1 MNPDRAALLARR
13 AADVFRAAV
22 IASGMLMVGFGNFA
36 AAGGFAV
43 VFLVLLATRVLKV
56 PAPFDAAFCLALLA
70 AMWAAAQQWY
80 STIVWVDEVVHLF
93 ATGATAAAGY
103 LMLAKLE
110 LLPGVEEQLQG
121 ARRTSLVLLLTVF
134 GLGVAAVWEFLEWL
148 GQLIAPQDM
157 HVGYTDTILDMM
169 LGGVGSLVAGGLLL
183 LWARSRQRQADV
195 VAAGESGPT
204 G

>member
-1 MNPDRAALLARR
+1 M
-13 AADVFRAAV
+13 
-22 IASGMLMVGFGNFA
+22 
-36 AAGGFAV
+36 
-43 VFLVLLATRVLKV
+43 LKV
-56 PAPFDAAFCLALLA
+56 SAPFDAAFWLSLLA

-103 LMLAKLE
+103 LMLSQLE
-110 LLPGVEEQLQG
+110 LLPGVEEQLEA

-169 LGGVGSLVAGGLLL
+169 LGGAGSLVAGVLLL
-183 LWARSRQRQADV
+183 LWTRRVQRRRAG
-195 VAAGESGPT
+195 AASHET
-204 G
+204 Q

>member
-1 MNPDRAALLARR
+1 MNPDRTALLARR
-13 AADVFRAAV
+13 AADVLRAAV
-22 IASGMLMVGFGNFA
+22 IASGILMLGFGNFA

-56 PAPFDAAFCLALLA
+56 SAPFDAAFCLSLLA

-80 STIVWVDEVVHLF
+80 STVVWVDEVVHLF

-103 LMLAKLE
+103 LMLAELE
-110 LLPGVEEQLQG
+110 LLPGVEEQLKG
-121 ARRTSLVLLLTVF
+121 ARRTSLVLLLTIF

-148 GQLIAPQDM
+148 GQLLAPQDM

-169 LGGVGSLVAGGLLL
+169 LGGVGSLVAGVLLL
-183 LWARSRQRQADV
+183 LWTRRVQRRRTG
-195 VAAGESGPT
+195 VAAEET
-204 G
+204 Q

>member
-1 MNPDRAALLARR
+1 MNPDRTALLARR
-13 AADVFRAAV
+13 AADVLRAAV
-22 IASGMLMVGFGNFA
+22 IASGMLMVGFGNFG

-43 VFLVLLATRVLKV
+43 VFLVLLSTRALKV

-80 STIVWVDEVVHLF
+80 STVVWVDEVVHLF

-103 LMLAKLE
+103 LMLAQVQ
-110 LLPGVEEQLQG
+110 LLPGVEEQLEV
-121 ARRTSLVLLLTVF
+121 ARRASLVLLLTVF

-148 GQLIAPQDM
+148 GQQVAPQDM

-169 LGGVGSLVAGGLLL
+169 LGGAGSLVAGVLLL
-183 LWARSRQRQADV
+183 LWARRVRRRRTP
-195 VAAGESGPT
+195 AAETDPAT
-204 G
+204 A